1 MRSDRS
7 VRCRA
12 RGALG
17 RGARC
22 AIVAAVCCSSGCNVS
37 ELFGRSSKAEPSAVT
52 AVQGPSTVILPG
64 GVQAPASFADLAEQA
79 SGSVVFIETH
89 QTGRRGARRVVGQG
103 LGSGF
108 VFDANGLILTNH
120 HVVANATRIEVVVGK
135 DRRVRADVIGSDPP
149 SDIAVLKVGVDGLV
163 ALPLGDSD
171 AVRVGDWVI
180 AIGNPFGLSNTVSAG
195 IISAKGRT
203 RQDVPG
209 LDPMGYYDF
218 IQTDASIN
226 PGNSGG
232 PLLDLAG
239 NVVGVNT
246 AINSQANNIG
256 FAIPVNI
263 VRELL
268 PSLLGKGEVERSAV
282 GVTVAPLKPEDVL
295 RLGLDTA
302 EGALVTNLAKNGPG
316 ERAGLRLDDVIVG
329 VDGKSV
335 AGPEGLRWIVS
346 IAGVG
351 NTIRLKV
358 RRERRTLELDVV
370 LEPARGYLP

>member
-1 MRSDRS
+1 LRR
-7 VRCRA
+7 
-12 RGALG
+12 
-17 RGARC
+17 
-22 AIVAAVCCSSGCNVS
+22 VAALCALCFGVLTWVAGCDLS
-37 ELFGRSSKAEPSAVT
+37 RSFPGTSRGEAQAV
-52 AVQGPSTVILPG
+52 VPVKGPDTVILPG
-64 GVQAPASFADLAEQA
+64 GVQAPASFADLAERVSPA
-79 SGSVVFIETH
+79 VVFIETH

-108 VFDANGLILTNH
+108 IFDESGLIVTNH

-135 DRRVRADVIGSDPP
+135 ERRLRAEVIGSDAP
-149 SDIAVLKVGVDGLV
+149 SDIAVLKVPLTGLPT
-163 ALPLGDSD
+163 LSLGDSG
-171 AVRVGDWVI
+171 ALRVGDWVL
-180 AIGNPFGLSNTVSAG
+180 AIGNPFGLANTVSAG
-195 IISAKGRT
+195 IVSAKGRT

-239 NVVGVNT
+239 QVVGVNT

-268 PSLLGKGEVERSAV
+268 PSLLGKGEVERSAI
-282 GVTVAPLKPEDVL
+282 GVTVAALKPEDLL
-295 RLGLDTA
+295 RLGIDDSS
-302 EGALVTNLAKNGPG
+302 GALVTVVTKNGPG
-316 ERAGLRLDDVIVG
+316 ERGGLRLDDVIIG
-329 VDGKSV
+329 VNGKPV
-335 AGPEGLRWIVS
+335 AGPEALRWVIS

-351 NTIRLKV
+351 NTVQLSV
-358 RRERRTLELDVV
+358 RRERRLLSLEVL
-370 LEPARGYLP
+370 LEPAKAYLP